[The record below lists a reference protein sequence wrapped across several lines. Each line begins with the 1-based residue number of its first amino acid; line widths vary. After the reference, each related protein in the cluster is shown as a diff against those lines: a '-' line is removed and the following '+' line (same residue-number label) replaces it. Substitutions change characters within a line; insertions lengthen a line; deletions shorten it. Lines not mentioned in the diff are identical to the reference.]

1 MNTTKTLV
9 GFSIT
14 VLLLAIQAKV
24 EAQEP
29 FYQGKSIRIVVGFT
43 SGGFYD
49 RWSRLLARY
58 VPKYLPG
65 NPEMVV
71 QNMPGAGGLIA
82 ANHMFNVAKPDGLS
96 IGMLSYGIYLDQLV
110 GRKE

>member
-1 MNTTKTLV
+1 MKRVLFGLFILMAWN
-9 GFSIT
+9 SI
-14 VLLLAIQAKV
+14 LY
-24 EAQEP
+24 AQEP
-29 FYQGKSIRIVVGFT
+29 PYYQGQSMKIIVGFT

-58 VPKYLPG
+58 VPKYIPG

-82 ANHMFNVAKPDGLS
+82 ANHVYIVAKPDGLTL
-96 IGMLSYGIYLDQLV
+96 GMMSYGRV
-110 GRKE
+110 RAE